1 MKDLREKQ
9 RIDILNRYFL
19 FDSDIEIDYE
29 NITFL
34 ASTICN
40 TPISTITLVDEKRQW
55 FKSKIGLGFSETPIN
70 MSFCA
75 LSLSKNKRVLIIPN
89 LMEDAEFSK
98 IGKLNGLEKNG
109 FYASITLF
117 NDDEVALGTLC
128 VIDYESRTL
137 NENQI
142 KALEILGQQVE
153 ELFRIRL
160 KNIQLSKNYEDL
172 NLKYNELKQFSNTI
186 SHDIQTPINNIV
198 SLIGMLNDE
207 EGNQKATSEYLDLLV
222 TSSFQLKNYVNNLLN
237 YYQSEALVAIKN
249 NFLLQ
254 DVVQEIEQI
263 ISTNNQVLMVYDF
276 DEATTMWT
284 DKMALSQILLNLISN
299 GIKYN
304 TQTTPKITISYEL
317 LNGKSVVKIKDN
329 GIGIET
335 KDFEKI
341 FENNITLSQKDRYGN
356 YGTGLGLSIVKNL
369 TDKIDFDINIASEVG
384 KGTTFTLVEK

>member
-1 MKDLREKQ
+1 M
-9 RIDILNRYFL
+9 
-19 FDSDIEIDYE
+19 
-29 NITFL
+29 
-34 ASTICN
+34 
-40 TPISTITLVDEKRQW
+40 
-55 FKSKIGLGFSETPIN
+55 
-70 MSFCA
+70 
-75 LSLSKNKRVLIIPN
+75 
-89 LMEDAEFSK
+89 
-98 IGKLNGLEKNG
+98 
-109 FYASITLF
+109 
-117 NDDEVALGTLC
+117 
-128 VIDYESRTL
+128 
-137 NENQI
+137 
-142 KALEILGQQVE
+142 E

-341 FENNITLSQKDRYGN
+341 FENNITLAKKDRYGN
-356 YGTGLGLSIVKNL
+356 YGSGLGLSIVANL
-369 TDKIDFDINIASEVG
+369 AKKINYKITIDSEVG
-384 KGTTFTLVEK
+384 VGSTFILTEI